1 MTAES
6 GGTTVLGKQ
15 VSDLQS
21 DVSVGTSAITGTLI
35 KNEGWASGPL
45 EGEGYFL
52 ALKFTASDWNAYDSV
67 KVGLNPSEGTGLVD
81 VLSDPDKNGVFKI
94 TNKATQKFV
103 IEARK
108 GATVVRK
115 EWTLSG
121 LTLQEPTPPTPPTP
135 VVDTS
140 KIWRAPEV
148 TGTTYPDGSG
158 QVNVIQANVQI
169 EDDIQDLSNIQSTAE
184 GTISGMFASYD
195 NSKYYLGLNFEDD
208 FISKYSSY
216 GMYDIHIAY
225 TGYDNSDTEVTN
237 GSGVVSNMAEKKFAI
252 EIAGT
257 VKKLVVSLRVSAF
270 GSDVDTTTI
279 TYETSFTAT

>member
-103 IEARK
+103 IESRK
-108 GATVVRK
+108 DETVVRK
-115 EWTLSG
+115 EYSLSG
-121 LTLQEPTPPTPPTP
+121 LTLQEPTPTP
-135 VVDTS
+135 VVGTS
-140 KIWRAPEV
+140 KIWKGPEV
-148 TGTTYPDGSG
+148 TGTTYFDGSG

-169 EDDIQDLSNIQSTAE
+169 EDDVQDLSNIQSTAE

-195 NSKYYLGLNFEDD
+195 HSKYYLGLNFEND

-216 GMYDIHIAY
+216 GMYNIYVTY
-225 TGYDNSDTEVTN
+225 TGYDNSDIEVTS
-237 GSGVVSNMAEKKFAI
+237 GSCVVSSMAEKKFAI

-270 GSDVDTTTI
+270 GSDVDSTTI
-279 TYETSFTAT
+279 TYETSFTEA